1 MEWDLDIMASDFKGK
16 PKIEIQDS
24 KIDCISR
31 MNRWNCFLHAGINSC
46 KLKGDRK
53 HGQNYVWPV

>member
-31 MNRWNCFLHAGINSC
+31 MSRWNCFLHSGINSC
-46 KLKGDRK
+46 KLKGD
-53 HGQNYVWPV
+53 